1 MHGDRYHEAM
11 AVYDWICIVDPPKGA
26 RTMQRVYEL
35 VAFISTTFQHR
46 PEASQQLHTLLE
58 KDPRSKR
65 KKRVRDHQKW
75 HSANTQKQG
84 GGSGGHGGALAMA
97 GVAGFDEGG
106 NAKEEFAQIWHEAAH
121 LAMERKHIEAFNLWA
136 VLAQLLDYAKAD
148 ATEAFY
154 NWCAGKNALH
164 AACLAGWLAP
174 WLPAR
179 LPSCLPACLA
189 PVRPSWLLSAAVE
202 RHVFE
207 C

>member
-75 HSANTQKQG
+75 HSANHCVCVALRFGVTSLVQEPSLIICANVALWWINRLLREASTWWQKFKARA
-84 GGSGGHGGALAMA
+84 SMCVWRCFPLL
-97 GVAGFDEGG
+97 
-106 NAKEEFAQIWHEAAH
+106 H
-121 LAMERKHIEAFNLWA
+121 LL
-136 VLAQLLDYAKAD
+136 
-148 ATEAFY
+148 
-154 NWCAGKNALH
+154 
-164 AACLAGWLAP
+164 
-174 WLPAR
+174 
-179 LPSCLPACLA
+179 
-189 PVRPSWLLSAAVE
+189 
-202 RHVFE
+202 
-207 C
+207 